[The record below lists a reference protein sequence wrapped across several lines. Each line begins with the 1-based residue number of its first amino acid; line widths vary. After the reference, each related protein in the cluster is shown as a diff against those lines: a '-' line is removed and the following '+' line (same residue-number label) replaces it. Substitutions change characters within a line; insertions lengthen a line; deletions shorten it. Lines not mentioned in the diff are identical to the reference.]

1 MEFFNMKLIFAERLS
16 ALRKDRYRTQENFAD
31 AMGVST
37 ASIKKWECGEVI
49 PEMKHLFKI
58 CELLHCDLD
67 YLIGRIDY
75 RTHEAAISNEY
86 TGLSEKAIRT
96 LHKWKN
102 TEDNPL
108 FFSLNKALP
117 ILNMLIEHEPRFAA
131 DVLEQICYYISA
143 SEDYKQ
149 ASKEKD
155 YARLEK
161 DRKAMDL
168 AAFHASNGI
177 VGIMKDLNKKH

>member
-16 ALRKDRYRTQENFAD
+16 ALRKDRYRTQENFAH
-31 AMGVST
+31 AMDVST
-37 ASIKKWECGEVI
+37 ASVKNWERGDI
-49 PEMKHLFKI
+49 PKLENLFKI

-86 TGLSEKAIRT
+86 TGLSEKAIGT

-102 TEDNPL
+102 TADHPL
-108 FFSLNKALP
+108 FFSLNQAIP
-117 ILNMLIEHEPRFAA
+117 ILNMLIEHEPGFAA

-149 ASKEKD
+149 ASKETD

-177 VGIMKDLNKKH
+177 VGIMKDLSKKH